1 MTGLTITLDAKL
13 LKDLL
18 TTDGKD
24 EAFTKLMETI
34 LSQVLQA
41 QVTEQ
46 IQAHPYMRN
55 EERLA
60 CRNGA

>member
-41 QVTEQ
+41 
-46 IQAHPYMRN
+46 
-55 EERLA
+55 
-60 CRNGA
+60 